1 MCDLCSLCTENNKKN
16 FDIVKVTWSRVR
28 QSWGDRKNS
37 DLRWILRIEASALIQ
52 AFFNEYY
59 DRNIFFQIYKTISVS
74 LALQFLRTRMIR
86 CDMETKRGQDEWE
99 LVRKLWKSAERGNKG
114 SDWTGRCD
122 WRDERWAKHKRIK
135 KSDDWHGDRAQGVIH
150 YLRAGDDWDS
160 GVSDSVLPEQMA
172 GANNNFRDNK

>member
-86 CDMETKRGQDEWE
+86 CDMETKGGQDE
-99 LVRKLWKSAERGNKG
+99 
-114 SDWTGRCD
+114 
-122 WRDERWAKHKRIK
+122 
-135 KSDDWHGDRAQGVIH
+135 
-150 YLRAGDDWDS
+150 
-160 GVSDSVLPEQMA
+160 
-172 GANNNFRDNK
+172 